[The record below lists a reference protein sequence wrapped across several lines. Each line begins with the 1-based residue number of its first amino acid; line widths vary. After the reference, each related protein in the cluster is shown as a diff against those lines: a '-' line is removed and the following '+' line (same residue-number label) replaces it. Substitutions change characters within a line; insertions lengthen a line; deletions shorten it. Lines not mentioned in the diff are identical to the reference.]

1 LGFGLP
7 RHGCG
12 GDGGVLGEGSKAAS
26 GLPAVESWLASIM
39 RGLSGCGLFTH
50 RNFDC
55 APEGANSLQTGHA
68 GLCPIGFRTIGRFRG
83 VIRWC
88 EGFVRFQI
96 SESRTR
102 VPGMDEIAYPPFPLF
117 GALTMNA
124 NLSHLNYIDITTA
137 FGRVETIDKR
147 LTGRYTE
154 SVHTVRSW
162 RIDMRLPY
170 TD

>member
-1 LGFGLP
+1 
-7 RHGCG
+7 
-12 GDGGVLGEGSKAAS
+12 
-26 GLPAVESWLASIM
+26 
-39 RGLSGCGLFTH
+39 
-50 RNFDC
+50 
-55 APEGANSLQTGHA
+55 
-68 GLCPIGFRTIGRFRG
+68 
-83 VIRWC
+83 
-88 EGFVRFQI
+88 
-96 SESRTR
+96 
-102 VPGMDEIAYPPFPLF
+102 MDEIAYPPFPLF